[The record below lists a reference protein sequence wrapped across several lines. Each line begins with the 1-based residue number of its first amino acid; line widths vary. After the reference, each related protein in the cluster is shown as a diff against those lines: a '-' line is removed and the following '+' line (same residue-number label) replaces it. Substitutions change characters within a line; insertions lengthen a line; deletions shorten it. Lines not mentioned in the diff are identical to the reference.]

1 MSANR
6 GDQVLAMVTPGGW
19 GNPRRNARWILLR
32 VLLMVVHSLCKLI
45 VIALA
50 MLLQMLL
57 LLHLPFLTLTLI
69 LIPILMLIV
78 GCNCHWSKT
87 PITGHLKSIAA
98 LQIGRHAMQ
107 IEMPSQ
113 Q

>member
-1 MSANR
+1 MTNYKNLGKLKYFYNGGLKTQSYW
-6 GDQVLAMVTPGGW
+6 AM
-19 GNPRRNARWILLR
+19 
-32 VLLMVVHSLCKLI
+32 VHSLCKLI

-50 MLLQMLL
+50 MLLQMLF
-57 LLHLPFLTLTLI
+57 LHLPFLTLTLI